1 VIRYFFCLTVAMIA
15 TLSLGYAQD
24 SRTGGHKGTA
34 EQQRAC
40 REDALRP
47 CRGIHDDDAVYAC
60 LKTHLAT
67 IHSACRE
74 VIESGRE
81 SAVPETRVP
90 R

>member
-1 VIRYFFCLTVAMIA
+1 VIRYLFCLTVAMTA
-15 TLSLGYAQD
+15 ALSLGYAQD
-24 SRTGGHKGTA
+24 SYTPGHKGTA

-40 REDALRP
+40 RPDALRL
-47 CRGIHDDDAVYAC
+47 CRGIHDDDAVFAC

-74 VIESGRE
+74 VIESARQ
-81 SAVPETRVP
+81 SAVPEKRVP